1 MILHRQ
7 REWIIPQPHLLNNV
21 VGSAPRFDF
30 ETLRDPIDRLVV

>member
-30 ETLRDPIDRLVV
+30 EPVRDPIDRLVV